1 MPVHVCITAFQVER
15 DCGMEA
21 TAAISFQPQVDDGG
35 ANGITTFNSQSLP
48 PISDPQ
54 HQNEERGS

>member
-21 TAAISFQPQVDDGG
+21 TAAILFQPQVDDGG
-35 ANGITTFNSQSLP
+35 GGANGITTF
-48 PISDPQ
+48 
-54 HQNEERGS
+54 

>member
-35 ANGITTFNSQSLP
+35 GGGANGITTF
-48 PISDPQ
+48 
-54 HQNEERGS
+54 